1 MASPARLP
9 FEEDIHELESLL
21 LALELKSA
29 KELSASEEILRI
41 RKELARIKRLKYANL
56 SAWETVLVSRHG
68 DRPQTMDYIRMV
80 FEDFTEIHGDRA
92 FGDDRALRC
101 GFARLGEHKLMVI
114 GHQKG
119 HTLQERQECMYG
131 CAHPEGYRK
140 AMRAMTLAAKFR
152 LPVLCMID
160 TPGAFPGIGSEERGI
175 AQLIADS
182 LLQMATLPTPIFCVV
197 IGEGGSGGA
206 LGIGIGDRVAMLEH
220 AYYSVISPEGCAGIL
235 WKAATEQTRPLAAE
249 ALRLTSRHC
258 LRNGVID
265 EVLPEPL
272 GGAHRD
278 PREMANTLKNWA
290 LRSIRETGRPD
301 TTDLIDRRFAKFR
314 TMGVFREAGNG
325 PTQASGLSAG

>member
-114 GHQKG
+114 GHQRDT
-119 HTLQERQECMYG
+119 H
-131 CAHPEGYRK
+131 
-140 AMRAMTLAAKFR
+140 FR
-152 LPVLCMID
+152 NVRSAC
-160 TPGAFPGIGSEERGI
+160 TGV
-175 AQLIADS
+175 
-182 LLQMATLPTPIFCVV
+182 PTPKAI
-197 IGEGGSGGA
+197 A
-206 LGIGIGDRVAMLEH
+206 RL
-220 AYYSVISPEGCAGIL
+220 CA
-235 WKAATEQTRPLAAE
+235 P
-249 ALRLTSRHC
+249 
-258 LRNGVID
+258 
-265 EVLPEPL
+265 
-272 GGAHRD
+272 
-278 PREMANTLKNWA
+278 
-290 LRSIRETGRPD
+290 
-301 TTDLIDRRFAKFR
+301 
-314 TMGVFREAGNG
+314 
-325 PTQASGLSAG
+325 